1 MAIDTPGKSICYLG
15 KWVVCKSVYCAGLQA
30 GQGMLRSLMSQ
41 PIPAALA
48 PGKARWSRPST
59 ATLVVLGYV
68 PSVGRWEPSSSQQL
82 ATLVHHMLG
91 LV

>member
-68 PSVGRWEPSSSQQL
+68 PRKVGTLFSSQQL